1 MENMTE
7 ENESEKDVVEQFR
20 GVNPVLLAEIL
31 QGETLNTQKIVISCL
46 QANRAATILE
56 ELPEKNQVAII
67 EGLFSV
73 EKIQKDLLE
82 LTLKS
87 ILKKVSEL
95 EEKNYVKLGGVDFAT
110 SLINLLN
117 RSSERKI
124 MKTLEEKNPQVAE
137 EIKKRM
143 FVFEDIVM
151 LDDRSIQCVLREVD
165 QCDCAKA
172 LKNVDSEVQDKI
184 FKNMSENAVTMLK
197 EEMEYMGPIR
207 EIDRDESQQVI
218 VSITKRLEENGEIF
232 IPSPVDLDLIV

>member
-7 ENESEKDVVEQFR
+7 KTENEKDVIEQFR
-20 GVNPVLLAEIL
+20 GVNPKCLVEVLL
-31 QGETLNTQKIVISCL
+31 GETLNTQKLVISCL
-46 QANRAATILE
+46 PANRAATILQ
-56 ELPEKNQVAII
+56 ELPEKNQVAIV

-95 EEKNYVKLGGVDFAT
+95 EEKNYVKLGGVDFAV
-110 SLINLLN
+110 SLINMLN
-117 RSSERKI
+117 RQEEQKI

-172 LKNVDSEVQDKI
+172 LKNVDPEVQDKI
-184 FKNMSENAVTMLK
+184 FKNMSKNAVAMLK

-207 EIDRDESQQVI
+207 EIDRDEAQQVI
-218 VSITKRLEENGEIF
+218 VSIIKRLEESGDIF
-232 IPSPVDLDLIV
+232 IARPGDLDFIV

>member
-1 MENMTE
+1 MENETE
-7 ENESEKDVVEQFR
+7 KTENAKDVIEQFR
-20 GVNPVLLAEIL
+20 SVNPKCLVEVLL
-31 QGETLNTQKIVISCL
+31 GETLNTQKLVISCL
-46 QANRAATILE
+46 PGNRAATILQ
-56 ELPEKNQVAII
+56 ELPEKNQVAIV

-110 SLINLLN
+110 SLINFLN
-117 RSSERKI
+117 RSSERTI

-151 LDDRSIQCVLREVD
+151 LDDRSIQRVLRETD
-165 QCDCAKA
+165 QNDLAKA
-172 LKNVDSEVQDKI
+172 LKNVDPEVQDKI
-184 FKNMSENAVTMLK
+184 FKNMSKNAMAMLK
-197 EEMEYMGPIR
+197 EEIEYMGPLR
-207 EIDRDESQQVI
+207 EIDRDEAQQLI
-218 VSITKRLEENGEIF
+218 VSIIKRLEEQGDIV
-232 IPSPVDLDLIV
+232 IARPGDLDFIV